1 MSRHDFRAASSAE
14 RARIVKDNSRAK
26 ADDKARE
33 IRNHFSP
40 LGCRSA
46 GIDCWA
52 DARMSSVT
60 LIAVTIFFETA
71 SVQ

>member
-1 MSRHDFRAASSAE
+1 
-14 RARIVKDNSRAK
+14 VKDDSRAK
-26 ADDKARE
+26 ADDKARK
-33 IRNHFSP
+33 IRNHLNH

-52 DARMSSVT
+52 DARMTSVT